1 MAEEFDSKS
10 DAKAPDDRYRRWM
23 DEIALA
29 QKEEKPWIE
38 RAGKVIDRYRDEKRT
53 GGRKFNIL
61 WANVETLKPTV
72 YSHTPKPVVRRR
84 YLDADPIGREAADVL
99 QRALTAAIDEYDFD
113 GAIENVRDDLLLAGR
128 GVARVEYEPVIGR
141 RPAKEGETPDGEDD
155 DGAYI
160 EAIERQYVKCCYVYW
175 RDFIVSPARTWKDVR
190 WLGFRHLMTAEDLK
204 REFPGKHVERTVDAT
219 PNTDRQ
225 KRSDD
230 PPDMFKRAEVWEI
243 WDKDSRKRLFV
254 SDGAKEILRE
264 EEDPLKLEGFFPVPE
279 PVYAVRTSDNLVPI
293 PEYTM
298 YQDQAQEIDQVTVR
312 IDKLVSAL
320 KVRGFYPAAVKEMAD
335 LLGHG
340 DDAKLWPVA
349 DWEGLM
355 QQGGGSFDKLIA
367 ILPIETIAN
376 VLAGLA
382 AHREQLKQE
391 IYELTGIS
399 DIVRGS
405 SKEQETATAQRIK
418 GNYAQVRMTPRS
430 RPMQKFIR
438 DLLRLKAEIMAEH
451 YTPETLAR
459 MVGKPIRPE
468 VMMLLKND
476 KLRDFR
482 IDVETDST
490 VAPDEEAEKQ
500 AVNELLT
507 SVTGFLDA
515 SLKIGAAEPLMVP
528 MLLEMLKMAVR
539 RYRAGQE
546 LEDVIDQTSQAVVQK
561 IQNPPPPPPD
571 PNIIKAEADVKVK
584 QAELQMKGQAQQ
596 AEMGMK
602 REEHAMNMQ
611 ARTAEIAMEQDAK
624 RMELAIDMEGKQ
636 LQAQVDRE
644 VAGQQMAQSQA
655 EHEMSMEHQAQA
667 GALKLEQQKAAA
679 KAKPAQPR

>member
-23 DEIALA
+23 DEIKLA

-53 GGRKFNIL
+53 AGRKFNIL

-72 YSHTPKPVVRRR
+72 YSHTPSPVVRRR
-84 YLDADPIGREAADVL
+84 YLDVDPVGRAAADVL

-113 GAIENVRDDLLLAGR
+113 GTIENVRDDLLLAGR
-128 GVARVEYEPVIGR
+128 GIARVEYEPVIGQR
-141 RPAKEGETPDGEDD
+141 EPMEGETPN
-155 DGAYI
+155 
-160 EAIERQYVKCCYVYW
+160 EAGMVEEIERQYVKCCYVYW
-175 RDFIVSPARTWKDVR
+175 RDFLVSPARTWRDVR
-190 WLGFRHLMTAEDLK
+190 WVGFRHLMTAEDLK

-219 PNTDRQ
+219 PNSDAE
-225 KRSDD
+225 KRHDD
-230 PPDMFKRAEVWEI
+230 PPDMFKRAEVFEI

-264 EEDPLKLEGFFPVPE
+264 EDDPLRLEGFFPVPE

-312 IDKLVSAL
+312 IDRLVSAM
-320 KVRGFYPAAVKEMAD
+320 KVRGFYPGVVKEMGD

-340 DDAKLWPVA
+340 DDAKLWPIA
-349 DWEGLM
+349 DWEGFV
-355 QQGGGSFDKLIA
+355 QHGGGNMEKMIA
-367 ILPIETIAN
+367 LLPIETIAN
-376 VLAGLA
+376 VLTALA
-382 AHREQLKQE
+382 QHRDQLKQE

-399 DIVRGS
+399 DIVRGAS
-405 SKEQETATAQRIK
+405 DSGETATAQRIK

-451 YTPETLAR
+451 YTPETLGR
-459 MVGKPIRPE
+459 MTGKPIDPQ
-468 VMMLLKND
+468 VMALLKND

-490 VAPDEEAEKQ
+490 IAPDEEAEKA

-515 SLKIGAAEPLMVP
+515 SLKIGAAEPMMVP

-546 LEDVIDQTSQAVVQK
+546 LEDVIDQTSQAIIQK
-561 IQNPPPPPPD
+561 IQNPPPPPPNPD
-571 PNIIKAEADVKVK
+571 VEKAKVEIEAK
-584 QAELQMKGQAQQ
+584 QMEMQMKGQAQQ

-602 REEHAMNMQ
+602 REEHAMTMQ
-611 ARTAEIAMEQDAK
+611 AKRDEIAMDQEAK

-655 EHEMSMEHQAQA
+655 EHQMSLEQQAQA

-679 KAKPAQPR
+679 KAKPAAGAR